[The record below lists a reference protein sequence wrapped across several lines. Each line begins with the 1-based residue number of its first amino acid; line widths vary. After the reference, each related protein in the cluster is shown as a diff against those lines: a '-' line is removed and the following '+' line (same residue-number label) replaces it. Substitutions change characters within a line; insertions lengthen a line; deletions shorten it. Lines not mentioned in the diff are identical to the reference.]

1 MGHFIA
7 GKLLH
12 LKVKE
17 IKIFMFGG
25 VTTLNEDLNLNIY
38 KEILLLIMGPITQI
52 IFVALLFIL
61 YRLEFISTLAYTKFY
76 SINML
81 LLKFNLLPILPL
93 DGGKLINNLLDL
105 IISYDLSH
113 TISIIISFISL
124 PLLFTFDNKLLI
136 IILFTFLLLNLLNE
150 ISIHKYRLELLL
162 LERKYKKFNF
172 KKTIKINNTKNIMRN
187 KNYVIIK

>member
-17 IKIFMFGG
+17 IKLFMFGG
-25 VTTLNEDLNLNIY
+25 VTTLDEDLNLNIY

-52 IFVALLFIL
+52 LFVALLFIL

-105 IISYDLSH
+105 IVSYDLSH

>member
-52 IFVALLFIL
+52 IFVFIIFLLHKNNFID
-61 YRLEFISTLAYTKFY
+61 TLTYTKIFN
-76 SINML
+76 INML

>member
-1 MGHFIA
+1 MGHFIT

-17 IKIFMFGG
+17 IKLFMFGG
-25 VTTLNEDLNLNIY
+25 VTTLDEDLNLNIY

-52 IFVALLFIL
+52 LFVALLLIL
-61 YRLEFISTLAYTKFY
+61 YRLEIISTLSYIKFY
-76 SINML
+76 NINML

-136 IILFTFLLLNLLNE
+136 IILFIFLLLNLLNE

-172 KKTIKINNTKNIMRN
+172 KKTIKSSNTKNIMRN
-187 KNYVIIK
+187 KNYVIVK

>member
-1 MGHFIA
+1 MGHFIT

-17 IKIFMFGG
+17 IKLFMFGG
-25 VTTLNEDLNLNIY
+25 VTTLDEDLNLNIY

-52 IFVALLFIL
+52 LFVALLLIL
-61 YRLEFISTLAYTKFY
+61 YRLEIISTLSYIKFY
-76 SINML
+76 NINML

-136 IILFTFLLLNLLNE
+136 IILFIFLLLNLLNE

-172 KKTIKINNTKNIMRN
+172 KKTIKINNIKNIMRN
-187 KNYVIIK
+187 KNYVIVK

>member
-52 IFVALLFIL
+52 IFVFIIFLLHKNNFID
-61 YRLEFISTLAYTKFY
+61 TLTYTKFFN
-76 SINML
+76 INML

-93 DGGKLINNLLDL
+93 DGGKLINNILD
-105 IISYDLSH
+105 IFISYNLSH
-113 TISIIISFISL
+113 IISIIISFISL
-124 PLLFTFDNKLLI
+124 PFIFTFDNRLLI
-136 IILFTFLLLNLLNE
+136 IVLFIFLLLNLFNE
-150 ISIHKYRLELLL
+150 IFSHKFRLELLL
-162 LERKYKKFNF
+162 LERNYKKYNF
-172 KKTIKINNTKNIMRN
+172 KRTIKINNINNVMRN
-187 KNYVIIK
+187 KDYVIIK

>member
-52 IFVALLFIL
+52 LFVALLFIL

-105 IISYDLSH
+105 IVSYDLSH

>member
-52 IFVALLFIL
+52 IFVFVIFLLHKNSFID
-61 YRLEFISTLAYTKFY
+61 TLSYTKIFN
-76 SINML
+76 INML

-93 DGGKLINNLLDL
+93 DGGKLINNILDIFL
-105 IISYDLSH
+105 SYNLSH
-113 TISIIISFISL
+113 IISIIISFISL
-124 PLLFTFDNKLLI
+124 PLIFTFDNRLLI
-136 IILFTFLLLNLLNE
+136 IVLFIFLLLNLFNE
-150 ISIHKYRLELLL
+150 ISNHKYRLELLL
-162 LERKYKKFNF
+162 LERNYNKYNF
-172 KKTIKINNTKNIMRN
+172 KRTIKINNIKNVMRN
-187 KNYVIIK
+187 KDYVIIK

>member
-52 IFVALLFIL
+52 LFVALLFIL

>member
-1 MGHFIA
+1 MGHFIT
-7 GKLLH
+7 GKLLR

-17 IKIFMFGG
+17 IKLFMFGG
-25 VTTLNEDLNLNIY
+25 VTTLDEDLNLNIY

-52 IFVALLFIL
+52 LFVALLFIL
-61 YRLEFISTLAYTKFY
+61 YRLEIISTLAYIKFY
-76 SINML
+76 NINML

-136 IILFTFLLLNLLNE
+136 IILFIFLLLNLLNE

-172 KKTIKINNTKNIMRN
+172 KKTLKINNIKNIMRN
-187 KNYVIIK
+187 KNYVIVK

>member
-52 IFVALLFIL
+52 IFVFIIFLLHKNNFID
-61 YRLEFISTLAYTKFY
+61 TLTYTKFFN
-76 SINML
+76 INML

-93 DGGKLINNLLDL
+93 DGGKLVNNILD
-105 IISYDLSH
+105 IFISYNLSH
-113 TISIIISFISL
+113 IISIIISFISL
-124 PLLFTFDNKLLI
+124 PFIFTFDNRLLI
-136 IILFTFLLLNLLNE
+136 IVLFIFLLLNLFNE
-150 ISIHKYRLELLL
+150 ISSHKFRLELLW
-162 LERKYKKFNF
+162 LERNYKKYNF
-172 KKTIKINNTKNIMRN
+172 KRTIRINNIKNVMRN
-187 KNYVIIK
+187 KDYVIIK

>member
-1 MGHFIA
+1 MGHFIT

-17 IKIFMFGG
+17 IKLFMFGG
-25 VTTLNEDLNLNIY
+25 VTTLDEDLNLNIY

-52 IFVALLFIL
+52 LFVALLLIL
-61 YRLEFISTLAYTKFY
+61 YRLEIISTLSYIKFY
-76 SINML
+76 NINML

-136 IILFTFLLLNLLNE
+136 IILFIFLLLNLLNE

-172 KKTIKINNTKNIMRN
+172 KKTIKISNTKNIMRN
-187 KNYVIIK
+187 KNYVIVK

>member
-1 MGHFIA
+1 MGHFII

-17 IKIFMFGG
+17 IKLFMFGG
-25 VTTLNEDLNLNIY
+25 VTTLDEDLNLNIY

-52 IFVALLFIL
+52 LFVALLFIL

-105 IISYDLSH
+105 IVSYDLSH

>member
-52 IFVALLFIL
+52 LFVALLFIL
-61 YRLEFISTLAYTKFY
+61 
-76 SINML
+76 
-81 LLKFNLLPILPL
+81 
-93 DGGKLINNLLDL
+93 
-105 IISYDLSH
+105 
-113 TISIIISFISL
+113 
-124 PLLFTFDNKLLI
+124 
-136 IILFTFLLLNLLNE
+136 
-150 ISIHKYRLELLL
+150 
-162 LERKYKKFNF
+162 
-172 KKTIKINNTKNIMRN
+172 
-187 KNYVIIK
+187 

>member
-52 IFVALLFIL
+52 LFVALLFIL

-136 IILFTFLLLNLLNE
+136 IILFTFLLLNILN
-150 ISIHKYRLELLL
+150 
-162 LERKYKKFNF
+162 
-172 KKTIKINNTKNIMRN
+172 
-187 KNYVIIK
+187 

>member
-1 MGHFIA
+1 MGHFIT
-7 GKLLH
+7 GKLLR

-17 IKIFMFGG
+17 IKLFMFGG
-25 VTTLNEDLNLNIY
+25 VTTLDEDLNLNIY

-52 IFVALLFIL
+52 LFVALLFIL
-61 YRLEFISTLAYTKFY
+61 YRLEIISTLAYIKFY
-76 SINML
+76 NINML

-136 IILFTFLLLNLLNE
+136 IILFIFLLLNLLNE

-172 KKTIKINNTKNIMRN
+172 KKTIKINNIKNIMRN
-187 KNYVIIK
+187 KNYVIVK

>member
-17 IKIFMFGG
+17 IKLFMFGG

-52 IFVALLFIL
+52 LFVALLFIL

>member
-1 MGHFIA
+1 MGHFIT

-17 IKIFMFGG
+17 IKLFMFGG
-25 VTTLNEDLNLNIY
+25 VTTLDEDLNLNIY

-52 IFVALLFIL
+52 LFVALLLIL
-61 YRLEFISTLAYTKFY
+61 YRLEIISTLSYIKFY
-76 SINML
+76 NINML

-136 IILFTFLLLNLLNE
+136 IILFIFLLLNLLNE

-187 KNYVIIK
+187 KNYVIVK

>member
-1 MGHFIA
+1 MGHFIT

-52 IFVALLFIL
+52 IFVFFIFLLHKNNFID
-61 YRLEFISTLAYTKFY
+61 TLTYTKIFN
-76 SINML
+76 INIL

-93 DGGKLINNLLDL
+93 DGGKLVNNILD
-105 IISYDLSH
+105 IFISYNLSH
-113 TISIIISFISL
+113 IISIIISFISL
-124 PLLFTFDNKLLI
+124 PSIFTFDNRLLI
-136 IILFTFLLLNLLNE
+136 IILFIFLLLNLFNE
-150 ISIHKYRLELLL
+150 ISNHKYRLELLL
-162 LERKYKKFNF
+162 LERNYKKYNF
-172 KKTIKINNTKNIMRN
+172 KRTIKINNIKNVMRN
-187 KNYVIIK
+187 RNYIFMK

>member
-1 MGHFIA
+1 
-7 GKLLH
+7 
-12 LKVKE
+12 
-17 IKIFMFGG
+17 
-25 VTTLNEDLNLNIY
+25 
-38 KEILLLIMGPITQI
+38 
-52 IFVALLFIL
+52 
-61 YRLEFISTLAYTKFY
+61 
-76 SINML
+76 ML